1 LRWSVV
7 VRVVGIH
14 PVFGRLRE
22 QYERTMRPVGR
33 LLARTGL
40 PPHAFTILSVLVA
53 VVSAYAYGH
62 SRAVEGSIFLLLSA
76 VVDMFDGGVARATGR
91 VTRFGA
97 VFDHVLDRYAECIVV
112 AGIVYGGYTDWS
124 VGIFALFGMLMASFT
139 RAKAESVGGIRSCTV
154 GVAERQEK
162 LLILIAGSLASSYYP
177 ASLAIAVVLV
187 GTLSHVTVVQR
198 LQYTWVQTRGN

>member
-1 LRWSVV
+1 
-7 VRVVGIH
+7 
-14 PVFGRLRE
+14 VFKARE

-53 VVSAYAYGH
+53 VVSAYAYGQ
-62 SRAVEGSIFLLLSA
+62 SRAVEGSIILLLSA

-112 AGIVYGGYTDWS
+112 AGIVWQLHRLERGHLPVS
-124 VGIFALFGMLMASFT
+124 GMLMAASGTKQSQSGT
-139 RAKAESVGGIRSCTV
+139 RATV
-154 GVAERQEK
+154 GLQRGQESC
-162 LLILIAGSLASSYYP
+162 LIADLASSYYP
-177 ASLAIAVVLV
+177 PSRYCSCPWWDAVPSPWLAYCLRGSDPETRMATSYVE
-187 GTLSHVTVVQR
+187 TVCVR
-198 LQYTWVQTRGN
+198 